1 MIRLETDG
9 DMGTLTERAHVA
21 FIAVTLFPIA
31 ALLSLTYVVT
41 WLATFGRNGLS
52 LTIRMDAACIFTG
65 RKFTVH
71 AGPGAFR

>member
-1 MIRLETDG
+1 MIRLETHD
-9 DMGTLTERAHVA
+9 DMGTVSERAQVA
-21 FIAVTLFPIA
+21 FVAMTLFPIA

-41 WLATFGRNGLS
+41 YLATLGRNGLS
-52 LTIRMDAACIFTG
+52 LTITMDATCIFTG

>member
-9 DMGTLTERAHVA
+9 DMGTVSERAQVA

-52 LTIRMDAACIFTG
+52 LTIRMDATCIFTG
-65 RKFTVH
+65 RKFAVL